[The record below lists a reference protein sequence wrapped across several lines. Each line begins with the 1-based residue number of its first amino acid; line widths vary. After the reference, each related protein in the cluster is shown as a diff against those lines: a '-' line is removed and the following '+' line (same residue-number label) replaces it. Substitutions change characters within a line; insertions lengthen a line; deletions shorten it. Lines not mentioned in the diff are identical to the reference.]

1 MNYSRGHKTV
11 LFLLAFLPV
20 AMQGQSE
27 AGIEVDQIQKK
38 VMNTIEVR
46 QKTQK
51 KEDVWAG
58 KKAELMARYR
68 SLRSEKEHL
77 ERLKARTEQR
87 LKIQQNL
94 VAEVERRTKEAE
106 RIREE
111 LQSCLEIIV
120 TRIEEFINKDLPFL
134 PEERSERLAS
144 IKETLDRPDTTAAE
158 KYRRVMEALQV
169 ETEYGRTVEV
179 YQNTIELDG
188 QSLLVDILRLGRL
201 SLFCQTPDG
210 NVVGYYDRA
219 AGTWVTIAPGYRN
232 DINKAVAMAR
242 RERSIDMVTLP
253 IGRIIVP

>member
-1 MNYSRGHKTV
+1 M
-11 LFLLAFLPV
+11 
-20 AMQGQSE
+20 
-27 AGIEVDQIQKK
+27 
-38 VMNTIEVR
+38 
-46 QKTQK
+46 
-51 KEDVWAG
+51 
-58 KKAELMARYR
+58 
-68 SLRSEKEHL
+68 
-77 ERLKARTEQR
+77 
-87 LKIQQNL
+87 
-94 VAEVERRTKEAE
+94 
-106 RIREE
+106 
-111 LQSCLEIIV
+111 
-120 TRIEEFINKDLPFL
+120 
-134 PEERSERLAS
+134 
-144 IKETLDRPDTTAAE
+144 
-158 KYRRVMEALQV
+158 